1 MKTHLIYHRK
11 DADGILSAAL
21 VCHALNLTQRNSTLY
36 GVDHPE
42 PCPLLDYSSNT
53 GPTLRVQKVAAA
65 DRIIIV
71 DFAFPEDEMTALLFA
86 GDVML
91 FDHHKTAFDAL
102 SNLLPERPHWVI
114 DPSRAACQIVWDELC
129 DSGAI
134 RPWWLDLIGWR
145 DLGGPWQPNADPNKT
160 RDANIL
166 NTALFSFAPLDPYRL
181 AQHVPSGTA
190 WQTWFDQGEALCH
203 ANQAAAQA
211 IAGAVPLTLA
221 HFPDAVGTLKL
232 PIVFNVHPAL
242 TSDVCHHLMQIH
254 NWPAACVCNRS
265 SEAPY
270 SFTFSFRSRPGGPD
284 VSALAKR
291 HGGGGHPKA
300 AGCTL
305 PSLPPLSH

>member
-42 PCPLLDYSSNT
+42 PCPLLFYGFNPPCRHEDHFAKEDT
-53 GPTLRVQKVAAA
+53 V
-65 DRIIIV
+65 IIV
-71 DFAFPEDEMTALLFA
+71 DFSYSQAEIQALLDGFA
-86 GDVML
+86 QIQI
-91 FDHHKTAFDAL
+91 FDHHQTALEELATI
-102 SNLLPERPHWVI
+102 SQPNWVL
-114 DPSRAACQIVWDELC
+114 DTSRAACQIVWDDLC

-145 DLGGPWQPNADPNKT
+145 DLGGPWQPNADSNKT
-160 RDANIL
+160 RDANIM